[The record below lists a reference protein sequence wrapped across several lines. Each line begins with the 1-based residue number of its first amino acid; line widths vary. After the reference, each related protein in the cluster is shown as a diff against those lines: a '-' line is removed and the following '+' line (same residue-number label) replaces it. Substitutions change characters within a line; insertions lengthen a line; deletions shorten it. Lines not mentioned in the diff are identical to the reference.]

1 MRIHVNFAALR
12 TIKPHEYAVRFFF
25 GGAIT
30 LAAALMANR
39 FGAALGG
46 LFLAFPAIFPASMTL
61 VSKHELEKKEKAG
74 LKGRERAKMAAAL
87 DARGAALG
95 AAGLMSFAT
104 VVLWRLESW
113 PTAATLCA
121 ATGCWFACSFA
132 LLLLERKV

>member
-1 MRIHVNFAALR
+1 MRIQVSFAALR

-30 LAAALMANR
+30 LAAGLIAKR
-39 FGAALGG
+39 FGAAVGG
-46 LFLAFPAIFPASMTL
+46 LFLAFPAIFPASVTL
-61 VSKHELEKKEKAG
+61 LSKHEQEKKEKAE
-74 LKGRERAKMAAAL
+74 LKGTERAKLAAAL
-87 DARGAALG
+87 DARGATLG
-95 AAGLMSFAT
+95 AAGLMSFAAI
-104 VVLWRLESW
+104 VLWTLRSW